1 MKIYTKTGDDGSTGL
16 FGGGRIRK
24 SDPRIECFGTI
35 DELNASIGL
44 AAAAVEGQAS
54 TPSEYEMKNWLR
66 QIQHELFNIGSHL
79 ATPAESPSAA
89 KLPPLDEMMIGRL
102 EMQIDQAEEQ
112 LAPLR
117 QFILPAGSEDA
128 CRLHLA
134 RTICR
139 RAERRIVAFAMD
151 RPVPR
156 LIITYLN
163 RLSDWLFVMARLSNH
178 RAGVEDVPWE
188 KK

>member
-1 MKIYTKTGDDGSTGL
+1 MKIYTRTGDDGSTGL
-16 FGGGRIRK
+16 FGGGRVRK
-24 SDPRIECFGTI
+24 SDPRIECYGTI

-44 AAAAVEGQAS
+44 AAAALAGSAS
-54 TPSEYEMKNWLR
+54 ADALQDWLR

-89 KLPPLDEMMIGRL
+89 KLPPLEETMVGRL
-102 EMQIDQAEEQ
+102 EMQMDQADEQ
-112 LAPLR
+112 LPKLR
-117 QFILPAGSEDA
+117 QFILPAGSEVA

-151 RPVPR
+151 RPVSA

-163 RLSDWLFVMARLSNH
+163 RLSDWLFVMGRLANL
-178 RAGVEDVPWE
+178 RAGVEDVPW